1 MNRSTLY
8 AAFLLCVLVMHT
20 MSHSLI
26 VQGVEF
32 QNLQTT
38 LSEQMDPVG
47 SITSYDTPD
56 IGTDSDYKPP
66 KHSFT
71 DYSTFLSP
79 RYPFHAY
86 HPTISRLT
94 PHERLQ
100 TPPEVF
106 LEIDVPPDH
115 A

>member
-1 MNRSTLY
+1 MNRPTLY
-8 AAFLLCVLVMHT
+8 AFFLLCVLIMHT
-20 MSHSLI
+20 LSNSL
-26 VQGVEF
+26 VVPGVEF
-32 QNLQTT
+32 KNFQTSI
-38 LSEQMDPVG
+38 SEHTDPVG
-47 SITSYDTPD
+47 CITSYDSPD
-56 IGTDSDYKPP
+56 FDGEGDYKPP

-79 RYPFHAY
+79 VYPSHLY
-86 HPTISRLT
+86 LPTVSSLT
-94 PHERLQ
+94 PHERLE

>member
-8 AAFLLCVLVMHT
+8 AAFLLCVVIMHT
-20 MSHSLI
+20 MSNSLLLP
-26 VQGVEF
+26 GVEF
-32 QNLQTT
+32 KNLQTS

-47 SITSYDTPD
+47 SITSYDSPD
-56 IGTDSDYKPP
+56 FGADGDYKPP
-66 KHSFT
+66 KHSFI
-71 DYSTFLSP
+71 DYSAFLSP
-79 RYPFHAY
+79 QFPLHSYLPI
-86 HPTISRLT
+86 ISTLT

-100 TPPEVF
+100 APPEVF